1 MASIHEEFERR
12 TGLRFDNQALLE
24 RALTHHSFVNEH
36 AEAGEDN
43 ERLEFLGDAVLDFL
57 SGSWLYVRYPQA
69 AEGELTRLRS
79 ALVRTETLAE
89 FARKLELGVQLRLG
103 RGEEE
108 SGGRSRPLLLCGAF
122 EALMGALYLDR
133 GEAAARKFAE
143 PMFESV
149 FAALNREEI
158 AADAKSRF
166 QEWAQSEL
174 AQTPHYRTVSES
186 GPQHSREFTVEV
198 HIGAEFYGSGF
209 GRSKNAAAQEAAAAA
224 LRRLDL
230 Q

>member
-1 MASIHEEFERR
+1 MSSIHEEFERR

-24 RALTHHSFVNEH
+24 RALTHHSYVNEH
-36 AEAGEDN
+36 SETDEDN

-57 SGSWLYVRYPQA
+57 SGSWLYARYPQA

-89 FARKLELGVQLRLG
+89 FARSLGLGSYLRLG

-122 EALMGALYLDR
+122 EALTGALYLDR
-133 GEAAARKFAE
+133 GEAAARQFAE

-158 AADAKSRF
+158 ATDAKSRL

-174 AQTPHYRTVSES
+174 TQTPQYRTVTES
-186 GPQHSREFTVEV
+186 GPHHSREFTVEV
-198 HIGAEFYGSGF
+198 LIGGELYGSGL

-224 LRRLDL
+224 LRRLGL
-230 Q
+230 H